1 MWGAQMN
8 ARSQGG
14 HPPFFH
20 NADVI
25 CIDPADIFIP
35 ERIGFLHED
44 KAVALGRLMAVDGQ
58 RDPIKVAPH
67 KGKQSWKLVTGRHRL
82 RGAEIEGIRATPLQ
96 DA

>member
-1 MWGAQMN
+1 MNGGAKTRAPVLAGAQLLEL
-8 ARSQGG
+8 S
-14 HPPFFH
+14 PS
-20 NADVI
+20 DVL
-25 CIDPADIFIP
+25 IP
-35 ERIGFLHED
+35 ERVGFFHED
-44 KAVALGRLMAVDGQ
+44 KAAALGRLMAVDGQ